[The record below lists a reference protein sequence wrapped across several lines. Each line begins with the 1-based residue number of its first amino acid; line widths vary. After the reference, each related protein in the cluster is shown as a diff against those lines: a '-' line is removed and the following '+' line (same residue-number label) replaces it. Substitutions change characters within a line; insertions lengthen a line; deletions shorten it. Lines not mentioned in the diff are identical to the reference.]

1 MLAESPNLS
10 KRFPFFVHRCGRN
23 FVRLAEAVV
32 WFLEKQ
38 SQEDA
43 DTEPNGG

>member
-23 FVRLAEAVV
+23 FDRLVEAVV

-38 SQEDA
+38 YA
-43 DTEPNGG
+43 DTEPAEG